1 MMEDS
6 SRSSDA
12 FVERLQYVL
21 GFLSEHGFDRAA
33 TAVYEQLEAKVEPPG
48 EADAVEPSQPVPEYG
63 PDETEHAHE
72 YRSVSADPVL
82 QGR

>member
-1 MMEDS
+1 MED
-6 SRSSDA
+6 SSDA
-12 FVERLQYVL
+12 FVQRLQFVL

-33 TAVYEQLEAKVEPPG
+33 TAVYEQLEAKVEPDG
-48 EADAVEPSQPVPEYG
+48 EAEAVEPSQPLPECG
-63 PDETEHAHE
+63 PDESEHTQE

>member
-1 MMEDS
+1 MED
-6 SRSSDA
+6 SDA
-12 FVERLQYVL
+12 FVQRLQYVL

-33 TAVYEQLEAKVEPPG
+33 TAVYEQLEAKVEPPDA
-48 EADAVEPSQPVPEYG
+48 EAEAVEPSQPVPEYG
-63 PDETEHAHE
+63 PDVADQAQE

>member
-1 MMEDS
+1 MEE
-6 SRSSDA
+6 SRLDSSDA
-12 FVERLQYVL
+12 FIARLQDVL

-33 TAVYEQLEAKVEPPG
+33 TAVYEQLEAKVEPP
-48 EADAVEPSQPVPEYG
+48 EAVEPSQPVPEYG
-63 PDETEHAHE
+63 PDEPEHAQE